1 MYVFLCEEG
10 DFSKGAK
17 EMRFTMGTDGG
28 ALRCN
33 LCDACEEEPGG
44 LCEAEN
50 GKRTGQ
56 REMGSQVM

>member
-10 DFSKGAK
+10 NLSKDVK
-17 EMRFTMGTDGG
+17 EMRFTMGTNIG

-33 LCDACEEEPGG
+33 LCDVCEEEPGG

-50 GKRTGQ
+50 GKRRGQ
-56 REMGSQVM
+56 REMGSQVT